1 MKYGVTTP
9 EKLNELCIK
18 NEWFTGCTVS
28 QYQKL
33 HLANEHCWP
42 IEEIAALIWMLPT
55 GWIRENIL
63 KELKK
68 ERDKYL
74 AEDCDEEEGFEKA
87 LNFGGVLENDPLDPL
102 ADAWREDK

>member
-9 EKLNELCIK
+9 KKLNELCIK

-55 GWIRENIL
+55 GWIKENIL

-74 AEDCDEEEGFEKA
+74 AEAACGEKDIGED
-87 LNFGGVLENDPLDPL
+87 LKPFRVGLDPL
-102 ADAWREDK
+102 ADAWRKSE